1 MMHMLAAHLLM
12 LVALMSTVMAEEYD
26 KCGRPDAVWASWDQ
40 VIFPARTL
48 MRSMMR
54 PTLIANHAAWTG
66 ARHVLRVWRYSERR

>member
-40 VIFPARTL
+40 VIFQRAHCHAPAP
-48 MRSMMR
+48 SHSC
-54 PTLIANHAAWTG
+54 AQ
-66 ARHVLRVWRYSERR
+66 